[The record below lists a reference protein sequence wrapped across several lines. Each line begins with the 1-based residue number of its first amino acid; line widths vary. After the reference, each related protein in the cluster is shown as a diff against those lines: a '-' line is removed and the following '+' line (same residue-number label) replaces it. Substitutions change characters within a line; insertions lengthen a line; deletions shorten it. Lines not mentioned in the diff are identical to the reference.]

1 MADPLSLLRQYNVNK
16 KEIIERDNQIIFGEF
31 SWPKNVKTNYL
42 MWGSGK
48 EGNVKEYYTLEC
60 LLFILKNIHLT
71 HPVYVRQA
79 AAANILAVR
88 RPDRKELLAYLNG
101 ETATCASIDKS
112 APLEIPTQVK
122 RTHDHEG
129 GESAAKK
136 PRIEETHVQKVR
148 EQLAARLDAPKE
160 ASVTV
165 DNIKSLSEAMSVE
178 KIAAIKAKRLAK
190 KRTTIKSNDY
200 SDGLGVVGSDLRAI
214 LDYDVDLT
222 KDIISRERQWR
233 TRTTVL
239 QSNGKIFA
247 KSILALLT
255 SIKAREEGR
264 PGIPRPQPVIMP
276 QPTALPAQQTQYNRY
291 DQERFIRQK
300 EETEGFKIDTM
311 GTYHGLSLKSVTEG
325 PSVPL
330 AARTPQTPTHARQ
343 MPQTGP
349 VSMSA
354 PGPMRTL
361 LPVAAARPPTGGS
374 KRISRTPIIIIPAAA
389 TSLISMYNVKD
400 LLQELKTAACGPPTG
415 GSKRISRTPII
426 IIPAAATS
434 LISMYN
440 VKDLLQELKTQPEVP
455 LLPVAAA
462 RPPTGGS
469 RRISRTPIIIIPA
482 AATSLIS
489 MYNVKDLLQE
499 LKTRPEVY
507 CCRWPRAPPT
517 GGSKRISRTPIII
530 IPAAATSLISMYNV
544 KDLLQELKT
553 RPEVLLL
560 PVAAARPPTG
570 GSKRI
575 SRTPIIIIPAA
586 ATSLISMYNVKDL
599 LQELNIVYDRQ
610 NSTESSTAAGGPP
623 TGGSKRIS
631 RTPIIIIPAAATS
644 LISMYNVKDLLQ
656 ELKVPIII
664 IPAAATSLI
673 SMYNVKDLLQ
683 ELKYVPVEQKKAEG
697 CARENEVLLQR
708 RKGPGGEHAQ
718 INAATIT
725 IPYKVVD
732 NPARLSAADW
742 DRVVAVFVQGPAW
755 QFKGW
760 PWDGNPVQIFAHI
773 CAFHLK
779 FDEMKLDANVARW
792 AVTVLNLS
800 RTKRHLD
807 RALLLSFWESLDNR
821 TKRHLDRALLLSFWE
836 SLDKHIMKNKPHLR
850 F

>member
-48 EGNVKEYYTLEC
+48 DASHVKEYYTLEC
-60 LLFILKNIHLT
+60 LLFILKNIQLT

-79 AAANILAVR
+79 AAANIPAVR

-122 RTHDHEG
+122 RTHDHDG

-165 DNIKSLSEAMSVE
+165 DNIKSLSDAMSVE

-200 SDGLGVVGSDLRAI
+200 TDNLVVGSDLRAI

-239 QSNGKIFA
+239 QSNGKTFS
-247 KSILALLT
+247 KSILALLA

-264 PGIPRPQPVIMP
+264 PGIPRPPPVVMP
-276 QPTALPAQQTQYNRY
+276 QPTILPAQQTQYNRY
-291 DQERFIRQK
+291 DQERFNRQK

-311 GTYHGLSLKSVTEG
+311 GTYHGMTLKSVLVPEG
-325 PSVPL
+325 PSVPA
-330 AARTPQTPTHARQ
+330 AARAPQTPNHPRQ
-343 MPQTGP
+343 MQRPISSSTPGGP
-349 VSMSA
+349 
-354 PGPMRTL
+354 RREL
-361 LPVAAARPPTGGS
+361 LPAAAARAPAGGG
-374 KRISRTPIIIIPAAA
+374 KRPSRTPIIIIPAATTA
-389 TSLISMYNVKD
+389 LISMFNVKD
-400 LLQELKTAACGPPTG
+400 MLQDLKF
-415 GSKRISRTPII
+415 
-426 IIPAAATS
+426 
-434 LISMYN
+434 
-440 VKDLLQELKTQPEVP
+440 
-455 LLPVAAA
+455 
-462 RPPTGGS
+462 
-469 RRISRTPIIIIPA
+469 
-482 AATSLIS
+482 
-489 MYNVKDLLQE
+489 
-499 LKTRPEVY
+499 
-507 CCRWPRAPPT
+507 
-517 GGSKRISRTPIII
+517 
-530 IPAAATSLISMYNV
+530 
-544 KDLLQELKT
+544 
-553 RPEVLLL
+553 
-560 PVAAARPPTG
+560 
-570 GSKRI
+570 
-575 SRTPIIIIPAA
+575 
-586 ATSLISMYNVKDL
+586 
-599 LQELNIVYDRQ
+599 
-610 NSTESSTAAGGPP
+610 
-623 TGGSKRIS
+623 
-631 RTPIIIIPAAATS
+631 
-644 LISMYNVKDLLQ
+644 
-656 ELKVPIII
+656 
-664 IPAAATSLI
+664 
-673 SMYNVKDLLQ
+673 
-683 ELKYVPVEQKKAEG
+683 VPVEQKKAEG
-697 CARENEVLLQR
+697 SVRENEVLLQR
-708 RKGPGGEHAQ
+708 RKGATGDQVPN
-718 INAATIT
+718 NANSTT
-725 IPYKVVD
+725 VPYRVVD
-732 NPARLSAADW
+732 NPARLSAAEW

-760 PWDGNPVQIFAHI
+760 PWDGNPVQIFANI

-807 RALLLSFWESLDNR
+807 RAVLLGFWE
-821 TKRHLDRALLLSFWE
+821 T
-836 SLDKHIMKNKPHLR
+836 LDKHMMKNKPHLR

>member
-42 MWGSGK
+42 MYGSGK
-48 EGNVKEYYTLEC
+48 EGSVKEYYTLEC
-60 LLFILKNIHLT
+60 LLFFLKNTQLT

-79 AAANILAVR
+79 AAANIPAVR

-122 RTHDHEG
+122 RTHDNDG

-200 SDGLGVVGSDLRAI
+200 SDTLGVVGSDLRAI

-239 QSNGKIFA
+239 QSNGKMFA
-247 KSILALLT
+247 KSIHALLS

-264 PGIPRPQPVIMP
+264 PGAPRPQPVVMP
-276 QPTALPAQQTQYNRY
+276 PPTALPAQQAQYNRY

-311 GTYHGLSLKSVTEG
+311 GTYHGMTLKSVTEG
-325 PSVPL
+325 PSVPV
-330 AARTPQTPTHARQ
+330 AARAPQTPTHPRQ
-343 MPQTGP
+343 MSQNNSLPNGT
-349 VSMSA
+349 
-354 PGPMRTL
+354 PGRREL
-361 LPVAAARPPTGGS
+361 LPVTAARPPPGG
-374 KRISRTPIIIIPAAA
+374 KRPSRTPIIIIPAAA

-400 LLQELKTAACGPPTG
+400 MLQELKF
-415 GSKRISRTPII
+415 
-426 IIPAAATS
+426 
-434 LISMYN
+434 
-440 VKDLLQELKTQPEVP
+440 
-455 LLPVAAA
+455 
-462 RPPTGGS
+462 
-469 RRISRTPIIIIPA
+469 
-482 AATSLIS
+482 
-489 MYNVKDLLQE
+489 
-499 LKTRPEVY
+499 
-507 CCRWPRAPPT
+507 
-517 GGSKRISRTPIII
+517 
-530 IPAAATSLISMYNV
+530 
-544 KDLLQELKT
+544 
-553 RPEVLLL
+553 
-560 PVAAARPPTG
+560 
-570 GSKRI
+570 
-575 SRTPIIIIPAA
+575 
-586 ATSLISMYNVKDL
+586 
-599 LQELNIVYDRQ
+599 
-610 NSTESSTAAGGPP
+610 
-623 TGGSKRIS
+623 
-631 RTPIIIIPAAATS
+631 
-644 LISMYNVKDLLQ
+644 
-656 ELKVPIII
+656 
-664 IPAAATSLI
+664 
-673 SMYNVKDLLQ
+673 
-683 ELKYVPVEQKKAEG
+683 VPVEQKKAEG
-697 CARENEVLLQR
+697 SARENEILLQR
-708 RKGPGGEHAQ
+708 RKGASGDHPPT
-718 INAATIT
+718 AANTT
-725 IPYKVVD
+725 TVPYRVVD
-732 NPARLSAADW
+732 NPGRLSAAEW

-760 PWDGNPVQIFAHI
+760 PWDGNPVQIFANI

-779 FDEMKLDANVARW
+779 YDEMKLDANVARW
-792 AVTVLNLS
+792 AVSVLNLS

-807 RALLLSFWESLDNR
+807 RAVLLGFWE
-821 TKRHLDRALLLSFWE
+821 T
-836 SLDKHIMKNKPHLR
+836 LDKHMMKNKPHLR